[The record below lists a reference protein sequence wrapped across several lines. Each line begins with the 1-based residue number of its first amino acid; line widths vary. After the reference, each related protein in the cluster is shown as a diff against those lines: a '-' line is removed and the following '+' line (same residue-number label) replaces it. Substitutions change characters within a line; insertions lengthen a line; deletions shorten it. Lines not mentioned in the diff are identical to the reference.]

1 MSDLVPVTVEHRSTA
16 TPETVFAVIVPID
29 LPLIFHRL
37 GPLPGVA
44 STQEQSGPWDRPG
57 RTRVPHFTDGST
69 AFEELLEYTH
79 PYSFA
84 YRVSRFTNPTLR
96 LFVDHVRGEWTFT
109 PDGDATIIR
118 WTYAFAPRHRLLVR
132 WGLAPVWRVYMKAA
146 LTRAV
151 AETEIAAP
159 AGSHA

>member
-1 MSDLVPVTVEHRSTA
+1 MSDSVPVTVEQQSTA
-16 TPETVFAVIVPID
+16 PPETVFAVIVPID

-44 STQEQSGPWDRPG
+44 GAHEQSGPWDSPG
-57 RTRVPHFTDGST
+57 RTRVPRFTDGST
-69 AFEELLEYTH
+69 AFEELLEYTPPH
-79 PYSFA
+79 SFA

-96 LFVDHVRGEWTFT
+96 LLVDHIRGEWTFT
-109 PDGDATIIR
+109 PDGDATTIR

-132 WGLAPVWRVYMKAA
+132 YGLAPIWRVYMKAA